1 MGSINS
7 PQNCYLLLRGLKTF
21 ELRIQRHNENGQR
34 VAEFLEAHRRIEK
47 VYYPGLPSHPQH
59 DLAKQQMRGY
69 GGLVTF
75 LVKDADWRATADI
88 VDAVR
93 IPRIAPS
100 LGGVESLIEQPLV
113 MSYYQLKPE
122 ERAKFGIPDNMIR
135 LSCGI
140 ENADDLVADLAQALD
155 QST

>member
-1 MGSINS
+1 
-7 PQNCYLLLRGLKTF
+7 
-21 ELRIQRHNENGQR
+21 
-34 VAEFLEAHRRIEK
+34 
-47 VYYPGLPSHPQH
+47 
-59 DLAKQQMRGY
+59 MRP
-69 GGLVTF
+69 
-75 LVKDADWRATADI
+75 DWRATADI

-135 LSCGI
+135 LACGI

-155 QST
+155 HTR